1 MSPRRDTAA
10 GDRAGRGRQ
19 ASGDGPGDGDI
30 PVRPNAHGKIHP
42 LAGAALAAVLTVPVL
57 MIGSEPV
64 PNAQSQQNVTSYRA
78 RPGEVESIQVA
89 SNTALRGGSGQGT
102 GRQATAPVGSGRA
115 PQQAGAAP
123 GAPGAPSFF
132 DLARK
137 DCVGTA
143 APAQGDPSSKVWYTV
158 AGGVLSDVYEPTV
171 DNTNV
176 GTLQYV
182 VTDGKTFTDLQT
194 RDLAYTVSADSTGM
208 SCTVTAASAKHG
220 YELVTTYAT
229 DPGRDTVLM
238 RTRLKRTQGSHA
250 DLAALRVY
258 ARLDAHVNG
267 NGGGGSQNGGAD
279 TGVVSAGIPV
289 IYDTSVTSQA
299 ANRDYAVPTYMALRS
314 TSPSRAA
321 SVGYAGTESD
331 GLTQLDASQALT
343 TLYSSAPGGH
353 VVATEDVTPAGS
365 GSVRS
370 VTLALGFGRSK
381 DGALGA
387 AGNSLRQPFG
397 SVLGAYRDGWAAY
410 DAGLNPPPASLP
422 GFQGSVT
429 RAYDT
434 SANVLKA
441 SEDKTFPGAIVASL
455 ASPWGQA
462 VSAGALPGGKPVYFG
477 SYREVFSRDL
487 YEVFTGLLLDGDL
500 ATARAAARFLLERQ
514 QLPTGEIPR
523 NSLLNGKIAP
533 DTGGDQLDE
542 TSYPI
547 LMAYQSGL
555 GGDTALWRDH
565 IAPAADFL
573 VAHGPSFGVE
583 RWEEQSGYSP
593 STIAAEIAGLTAAA
607 AIATRQGD
615 GARAQV
621 YQATADEFQRQI
633 KSWTVT
639 TTGPDGPRYFIRL
652 SKTGDP
658 NAAITYNLGNGGPTL
673 DQRSVLDGGFQELV
687 RLGELPVSDPDVQ
700 ASLAIWDNKIAVKTP
715 SGTGYYRYGNDAE
728 LGSADGYG
736 DCYHPSQT
744 TCPAQGEPWPTTNTG
759 TGHLWPVLSGER
771 AESDIAS
778 GDAGGAAGLLSA
790 MMHFSSGVGLVP
802 EQAWENPDLAASP
815 YGSDPTTASIGFTD
829 GKAAGSASPLSW
841 AQAQELRLI
850 LDLGAGRALEQ
861 PGITADRYVR
871 HAPPA
876 AVPITLTA
884 PANGSTIESST
895 VTVTGMTTPGA
906 QVAVEATD
914 TDTGPPS
921 ATATATAAADGS
933 FSADVPIGF
942 GTNVLTVT
950 SAAGGGTGYAQ
961 VTVIGDII
969 GGTTVLDVA
978 DPSGDDNGPG
988 TYQYPTSSDFTA
1000 GSFDITRFQVITSGS
1015 QVFLR
1020 TTLRT
1025 LTPTFGNL
1033 IGAQMLDVYVH
1044 SPGAGATSTAAAF
1057 PQRNYAIA
1065 AAGAW
1070 SQRIEVQGF
1079 AAPVWVDANGNPVG
1093 TAAVLSSAAAK
1104 TITIALPAPAFG
1116 TPGSGW
1122 SFAVVLT
1129 GQDGFSADQARG
1141 FAPTPQPFLFGV
1153 CAPGGTSPICSADPA
1168 TVPKAMD
1175 VITSSGVDQAAEL
1188 DPTRGPVVISG
1199 VSVP

>member
-1 MSPRRDTAA
+1 MAGSAPAGGRGLRNLALAGTAVCMLTGAMAWA
-10 GDRAGRGRQ
+10 GSAGPARAGVLQ
-19 ASGDGPGDGDI
+19 P
-30 PVRPNAHGKIHP
+30 
-42 LAGAALAAVLTVPVL
+42 AVT
-57 MIGSEPV
+57 
-64 PNAQSQQNVTSYRA
+64 
-78 RPGEVESIQVA
+78 
-89 SNTALRGGSGQGT
+89 
-102 GRQATAPVGSGRA
+102 
-115 PQQAGAAP
+115 AP
-123 GAPGAPSFF
+123 GAPGVASFF

-143 APAQGDPSSKVWYTV
+143 RNTVSKVWYTV
-158 AGGVLSDVYEPTV
+158 ADGVLSDVYEPTV

-182 VTDGKTFTDLQT
+182 VTDGKTFTDLQE
-194 RDLAYTVSADSTGM
+194 RDMTYTVSADPSGM
-208 SCTVTAASAKHG
+208 ACTVTATSNAHG
-220 YELVTTYAT
+220 YQLITTYLT
-229 DPGRDTVLM
+229 DPARDTVLM
-238 RTRLKRTQGSHA
+238 QTRLQRSPGSHA
-250 DLAALRVY
+250 DLRTLHMY

-267 NGGGGSQNGGAD
+267 NGGGGADNGGPD
-279 TGVVSAGIPV
+279 TGTVNGAAVPV
-289 IYDTSVTSQA
+289 IYDTSTVSQA
-299 ANRDYAVPTYMALRS
+299 ANRDYAVPTYMALQS
-314 TSPSRAA
+314 TSPERAA
-321 SVGYAGTESD
+321 SVGYAGTPSD
-331 GLTQLDASQALT
+331 GLTELDSSHALT
-343 TLYSSAPGGH
+343 SVYTSAPDGH
-353 VVATEDVTPAGS
+353 IVATENVTPGGNNGAGAAKT
-365 GSVRS
+365 
-370 VTLALGFGRSK
+370 VTLALGFGRSQ
-381 DGALGA
+381 DGALAAA
-387 AGNSLRQPFG
+387 AGSLRQRFG
-397 SVLGAYRDGWAAY
+397 SVLDAYQKGWSAY
-410 DAGLNPPPASLP
+410 DASLNRPPATVP
-422 GFQGSVT
+422 GVPGKNQSQV
-429 RAYDT
+429 RAAYYL

-462 VSAGALPGGKPVYFG
+462 VNAGTLPGGKPVYFG

-523 NSLLNGKIAP
+523 NSLLNGKAAS

-547 LMAYQSGL
+547 LMAYQAGL
-555 GGDTALWRDH
+555 GGDATLYRDH
-565 IAPAADFL
+565 IVPAADFL

-607 AIATRQGD
+607 AIAARQGN

-621 YQATADEFQRQI
+621 YQATADEFQRTV

-639 TTGPDGPRYFIRL
+639 TSGPDGPSYFIRL

-700 ASLAIWDNKIAVKTP
+700 ASLAIWDKMTSVSTP
-715 SGTGYYRYGNDAE
+715 SGTGYYRYGNNAAD
-728 LGSADGYG
+728 GSADGYG
-736 DCYHPSQT
+736 DCYQPSQT
-744 TCPAQGEPWPTTNTG
+744 SCTGQGQPWPTTNTG

-771 AESDIAS
+771 AESDIGS
-778 GDAGGAAGLLSA
+778 GNTNGAAGLLMA
-790 MMHFSSGVGLVP
+790 MMNFSSGVGLVP

-815 YGSDPTTASIGFTD
+815 YGSDPTTASIGFVD
-829 GKAAGSASPLSW
+829 GKPAGSAAPLSW

-861 PGITADRYVR
+861 PSITADRYVN

-876 AVPITLTA
+876 NVPIAITA
-884 PANGSTIESST
+884 PAAGTVIESSS
-895 VTVTGMTTPGA
+895 VTVTGTTTPGA
-906 QVAVEATD
+906 KVVVEAAD

-921 ATATATAAADGS
+921 ATATATAGADGS
-933 FSADVPIGF
+933 YSADVPVGF
-942 GTNVLTVT
+942 GTNVLTAT
-950 SAAGGGTGYAQ
+950 AAAGSGTGYAQ
-961 VTVIGDII
+961 VTVVGDIV
-969 GGTTVLDVA
+969 GGTTVLDVT

-988 TYQYPTSSDFTA
+988 TYQYPTASDFVA
-1000 GSFDITRFQVITSGS
+1000 GSFDITRFQVITSGT

-1057 PQRNYAIA
+1057 PERNYTIA
-1065 AAGAW
+1065 PADAW

-1079 AAPVWVDANGNPVG
+1079 AAPVWVDANGNSVG
-1093 TAAVLSSAAAK
+1093 TAAVVASEAAK
-1104 TITIALPAPAFG
+1104 TITIELPAPAFG
-1116 TPGSGW
+1116 TPASGW

-1129 GQDGFSADQARG
+1129 GQDGFSPDQARG
-1141 FAPTPQPFLFGV
+1141 FAATPQPFLFGV
-1153 CAPGGTSPICSADPA
+1153 CAPGGTSLVCGIDPA

-1175 VITSSGVDQAAEL
+1175 VIAPSGVDQATEL
-1188 DPTRGPVVISG
+1188 DPTLGPVIIHA
-1199 VSVP
+1199 VPVP